1 MNSSREDWLRSPRS
15 MALLIAT
22 FVLTGCLATAFLMI
36 ENRAADAVRVEGDPL
51 TDDQATAQVV
61 ESARQIV
68 RVAALRD
75 ATGGYAFMSCRNAD
89 EPPYQVAVYM
99 SFFVPQSDSA
109 KYLKQVA
116 ALMTAHGWTVAP
128 SADEH
133 FGHKLTKDGVAAV
146 FYANAPD
153 SQFATLRL
161 YGECRNT
168 ADHRNDN
175 PVWTEITGGLG

>member
-1 MNSSREDWLRSPRS
+1 
-15 MALLIAT
+15 MALLIAA

-36 ENRAADAVRVEGDPL
+36 EDSGADAVRVEGDPL

-68 RVAALRD
+68 TVAALRD
-75 ATGGYAFMSCRNAD
+75 STGGYAFMSCKNAD

-99 SFFVPQSDSA
+99 SFVVPQADSA

-116 ALMTAHGWTVAP
+116 ASMTEHGWIVAP
-128 SADEH
+128 SMDEH
-133 FGHKLTKDGVAAV
+133 FGHKLTKDGVTAV